1 MKKTEKEN
9 VVETVEIE
17 KPYTLR
23 PLMDADMW
31 PVLDILS
38 KVFPDD
44 LSGVFAKMALGER
57 SVQEVGAEVIM
68 KLVVAVLKNMNKVH
82 DEVYALLSSV
92 SGIPAEDIGKMEFG
106 TTPRMIWDMVEDA
119 KNLSFFKAVAKLS

>member
-1 MKKTEKEN
+1 MKNTEKEN

-44 LSGVFAKMALGER
+44 LSSVFAKMALGEKDVR
-57 SVQEVGAEVIM
+57 EVGAEVIM
-68 KLVVAVLKNMNKVH
+68 KLVVAVLKNMNNVH
-82 DEVYALLSSV
+82 DEVYTLLSSV
-92 SGIPAEDIGKMEFG
+92 SSIPAEEIGKMELG
-106 TTPRMIWDMVEDA
+106 TTPCMIWDMVEDA
-119 KNLSFFKAVAKLS
+119 KNLSFFKAVAKLF